1 MLAWKLAPALAC
13 GNCIVLKPAEQTPL
27 AALHVAELT
36 RVAGFPPGVINV
48 LNGFG
53 RVAGEAIS
61 RHMQIDKVA
70 FTGST
75 MVGRLI
81 QTAAAQSN
89 MKNCTLE
96 LGGKSPCIIL
106 EDTNPRTNPR
116 TNPCIILEDANP
128 RTNPRS
134 NPCIILEDA
143 NPRTNPRTNPTSD
156 PTSNTH
162 SESHPDWRMLTS
174 NMPLRVHTTPSSSI
188 KGSAARQGLVPISN
202 PPSLMIYFE

>member
-106 EDTNPRTNPR
+106 ED
-116 TNPCIILEDANP
+116 
-128 RTNPRS
+128 
-134 NPCIILEDA
+134 A

-202 PPSLMIYFE
+202 PASLMIYFQ